1 MSAPKT
7 PLVAVDILMIS
18 EGQVLLIER
27 KNPPHGW
34 ALPGGFVDMNESTE
48 HAALRE
54 LKEETGV
61 VTSITSVDLVGVY
74 SKPGRDPRGPVV
86 SIVYKVLT
94 KFKPD
99 VTPADDATN
108 AQWYDIWNL
117 PKLAFDH
124 HQIITECFD
133 R

>member
-34 ALPGGFVDMNESTE
+34 ALPGGFVDINESTE

-54 LKEETGV
+54 LEEETGV